1 MVKNLDRS
9 LLVFVLICFL
19 VALLGAWL
27 MAKTTEWGPWA
38 FSDSA
43 TYVSA
48 ARNFSRGLGFVI
60 VNSNGSQT
68 HVTEFPPFYSIF
80 LSFFLGNGDDPNHSL
95 RWVNVS
101 LYIIFLIVFGVIL
114 YITTVSNLASLAGM
128 LFCATSPVLIE
139 IFSGVMS
146 ETLFLPLLCTMLML
160 VLIYFR
166 NGKLSVLIL
175 LTAFSCLLPITRY
188 AGSLFVVVL
197 ALAILLFS
205 DGSFLTRLRKTLI
218 YASTAL
224 LPVSIWLMRL
234 YLSFNKVGGKSLK
247 IDLSLLQ
254 SLLQSF
260 AAEFNVIRTWLPY
273 YGVYSTPPIDQIIQ
287 WGFFLVFLA
296 LIISLLIRYR
306 AKSDMRSMDLKKFL
320 FYISIINLCAY
331 LAFIALTHSITIP
344 QIDII
349 DRMLA
354 PVIPFFVIIF
364 ALAIEKQA
372 ANRKSVSLIILVL
385 ISLAMLRF
393 NYMRTLSY
401 ANEMQ
406 ANGHGYSARQYQES
420 GIIREI
426 QAIPAEQR
434 MVSNAASFV
443 LYYTNRFPIQIDQFA
458 NRTFGKHNGYGE
470 KWVREKGAPL
480 ILLYPEFRNYYGETA
495 DQLLATITNGL
506 EARYRDEVG
515 GIYYYPSSG
524 LIQP

>member
-1 MVKNLDRS
+1 
-9 LLVFVLICFL
+9 
-19 VALLGAWL
+19 
-27 MAKTTEWGPWA
+27 MAKTTQWGPWA

-68 HVTEFPPFYSIF
+68 HITEFPPFYSVF
-80 LSFFLGNGDDPNHSL
+80 LSFFLGNGSDPNSSL
-95 RWVNVS
+95 RWVNIS
-101 LYIIFLIVFGVIL
+101 LYVSFLAIFGVIL
-114 YITTVSNLASLAGM
+114 FITTRSNLVSLLGM
-128 LFCATSPVLIE
+128 LFCATSPVLLE

-146 ETLFLPLLCTMLML
+146 ETLFLPLLGSMLL
-160 VLIYFR
+160 LALIYFK
-166 NGKLSVLIL
+166 NGKFSVLIL

-188 AGSLFVVVL
+188 AGSLFVAGL

-205 DGSFLTRLRKTLI
+205 DGAFLSRLRKTLI
-218 YASTAL
+218 YSFTAL
-224 LPVSIWLMRL
+224 LPVGIWLMRL
-234 YLSFNKVGGKSLK
+234 YLSFNKVGGKSLS
-247 IDLSLLQ
+247 IDF

-260 AAEFNVIRTWLPY
+260 LQSLIAEFKVIRTWLPY
-273 YGVYSTPPIDQIIQ
+273 YGIYATPSIDQIIQ
-287 WGFFLVFLA
+287 WGFLVAFLA

-306 AKSDMRSMDLKKFL
+306 AKANQQPVNLEKIL
-320 FYISIINLCAY
+320 FSISIINLCAY
-331 LAFIALTHSITIP
+331 LAFIAFTHSITIP

-364 ALAIEKQA
+364 TLAIEHQA
-372 ANRKSVSLIILVL
+372 DNRNPAPLIILLL
-385 ISLAMLRF
+385 ISLVMLRF
-393 NYMRTLSY
+393 NFMRSHAY

-406 ANGHGYSARQYQES
+406 VNGHGFSAREYQES

-426 QAIPAEQR
+426 QAIPADQR

-443 LYYTNRFPIQIDQFA
+443 LYYTNRFPIQINQFA

-506 EARYRDEVG
+506 EVRYQDEVG
-515 GIYYYPSSG
+515 GIYYYPVSG